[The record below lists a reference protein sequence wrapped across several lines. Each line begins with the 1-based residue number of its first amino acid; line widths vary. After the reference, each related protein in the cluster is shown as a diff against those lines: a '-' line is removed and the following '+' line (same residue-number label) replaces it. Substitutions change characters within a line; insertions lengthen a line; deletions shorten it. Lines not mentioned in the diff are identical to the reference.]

1 MTVFYPNKDTNN
13 VLLSGVIKEE
23 LEFVTE
29 FKGTKIYKT
38 ILGVFRLSGLEDI
51 LPIYISDRLDGFKDI
66 LVGKYVK
73 IDGSM
78 RSSQYRDSDRVK
90 RTRVYVQVK
99 DVLDIQDCLPEDWYD
114 NSIELSGK
122 LFRDPILRKSKS
134 DKKVDLSEIVL
145 EVHRGYNK
153 YDHIPAIVWGTDA
166 KYISKFKKGTKV
178 SLDGRFQSRN
188 FIRHKDSGLESAI
201 SYEVSVRNIEILE
214 ERGN

>member
-13 VLLSGVIKEE
+13 VVLSGVIKEE

-66 LVGKYVK
+66 IVGKYVK

-99 DVLDIQDCLPEDWYD
+99 EILDIQDCLPEDWYD

-153 YDHIPAIVWGTDA
+153 YDHIPLIVWGTDA

>member
-66 LVGKYVK
+66 IVGKYVK

-99 DVLDIQDCLPEDWYD
+99 EILDIQDCLPEDWYD

-153 YDHIPAIVWGTDA
+153 YDHIPLIVWGTDA

>member
-1 MTVFYPNKDTNN
+1 M
-13 VLLSGVIKEE
+13 
-23 LEFVTE
+23 
-29 FKGTKIYKT
+29 
-38 ILGVFRLSGLEDI
+38 
-51 LPIYISDRLDGFKDI
+51 
-66 LVGKYVK
+66 K

-99 DVLDIQDCLPEDWYD
+99 EILDIQDCLPEDWYD

-153 YDHIPAIVWGTDA
+153 YDHIPLIVWGTDA

>member
-13 VLLSGVIKEE
+13 VVLSGVIKEE

-99 DVLDIQDCLPEDWYD
+99 EILDIQDCLPEDWYD

-153 YDHIPAIVWGTDA
+153 YDHIPLIVWGTDA